1 MRFSVAAFAVD
12 TQYRLIISHAG
23 GVHILCDDNSLTP
36 IYDNDKCKIE
46 HANDMKVGPDGAL
59 YVGTQSGKRKGI
71 SDKIDGKLYRISPD
85 GEVSVLL
92 DGLLLSN
99 GMDWSMN
106 EKKFYHTDS
115 DTRLIKEYLFD
126 KATGNIEATS
136 REVYLRGVDGFC
148 IGRDDKIYATEWG
161 KGRVKIINTLSMQ
174 IEDEIEIP
182 SLIPTSCSFCGE
194 NMDILAITT
203 AVYDTDVTN
212 DKNAGFTLLKKMSV
226 TGRLPYLFGEKNESN
241 YF

>member
-1 MRFSVAAFAVD
+1 MKFLRDKRCNIGEGPIWNKRECKLYFTTSFGGNEICTYDFRTDKLFSRPMRFSVAAFAFD

-59 YVGTQSGKRKGI
+59 YVGTQSGKRKGV

-106 EKKFYHTDS
+106 EKKFYHTFAPQ
-115 DTRLIKEYLFD
+115 TRGI
-126 KATGNIEATS
+126 S
-136 REVYLRGVDGFC
+136 
-148 IGRDDKIYATEWG
+148 
-161 KGRVKIINTLSMQ
+161 
-174 IEDEIEIP
+174 
-182 SLIPTSCSFCGE
+182 
-194 NMDILAITT
+194 
-203 AVYDTDVTN
+203 
-212 DKNAGFTLLKKMSV
+212 SV
-226 TGRLPYLFGEKNESN
+226 G
-241 YF
+241 